1 MLSSAGE
8 NEGVT
13 EKKFSPP
20 AVVFDPPPED
30 TGGHQ
35 EGPRLPK
42 TSLPARMS
50 DLYQVVHHLNHLK
63 HL

>member
-20 AVVFDPPPED
+20 AMVFDPPPED

-50 DLYQVVHHLNHLK
+50 DLYQVVHFLYHLYHP
-63 HL
+63 

>member
-13 EKKFSPP
+13 EKKLSPP

-30 TGGHQ
+30 GVGGHQ

-50 DLYQVVHHLNHLK
+50 DLYQVVYHLYHP
-63 HL
+63 